1 MLGAQEFLRN
11 QLQAVIEECGGYMSD
26 EANDKLDELVSF
38 VTEHPESEIEPV
50 STETVTCKLCGE
62 EVPGK
67 TAHRHSGG
75 WIGDECCWDE
85 RLRRTE

>member
-1 MLGAQEFLRN
+1 MLGAKEFLRN
-11 QLQAVIEECGGYMSD
+11 QLQAAIEECGGYMSD

-38 VTEHPESEIEPV
+38 VYDHPESEIEPEP
-50 STETVTCKLCGE
+50 ETVTCKLCGE
-62 EVPGK
+62 EAPVK